1 MSTDRTRRYLVAYD
15 IVNDRRRTQVA
26 DLLGSCGDRIQYSVF
41 ILDIRPARLIRLRQ
55 QMIEKIE
62 LEQDSILI
70 CDLGTKNKTGALP
83 IEFTGRRRP
92 LTSDGPMIV

>member
-15 IVNDRRRTQVA
+15 IVNDRRRTRVA

-55 QMIEKIE
+55 QVIEKID
-62 LEQDSILI
+62 LDQDSILI
-70 CDLGTKNKTGALP
+70 CDLGPNDKTGGPA
-83 IEFTGRRRP
+83 IEFTGRRRT
-92 LTSDGPMIV
+92 LTSDGPMII